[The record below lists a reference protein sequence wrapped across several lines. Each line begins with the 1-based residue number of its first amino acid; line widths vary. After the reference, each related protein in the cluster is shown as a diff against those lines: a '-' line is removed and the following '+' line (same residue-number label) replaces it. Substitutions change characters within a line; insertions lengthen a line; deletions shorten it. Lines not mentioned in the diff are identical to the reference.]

1 MTNEKAP
8 PPSFVELLPL
18 LRAYKIK
25 EVAVV
30 LL

>member
-1 MTNEKAP
+1 MTNEKPP
-8 PPSFVELLPL
+8 PPSFALVLAL